1 MQDAID
7 PLDPLCP
14 LEEEQSPTS
23 LNKQLLTGLAVSL
36 ALHLVCAVALL
47 GIPGGGEPA
56 RPAVTFVDLNTI
68 PAPVP
73 AAPAVQPQPQPDPEP
88 ELPQEE
94 AEPLPPTPTP
104 QPVQAAQPASPP
116 PQAAQRQTSVE
127 EQSRTTFGMGLT
139 KGYFKPLSDGET
151 LRPEI
156 KDYYIRLLQGVNEKW
171 WLEQKDQKV
180 APIVVNL
187 TITRSGE
194 IIGSTILQSSGN
206 IVYDRAVQKTLE
218 SAGPLPPVPP
228 NYIGDFFQA
237 PVRLVPPLNLLS
249 W

>member
-1 MQDAID
+1 MQDA
-7 PLDPLCP
+7 LDP
-14 LEEEQSPTS
+14 LEEEEYPTS
-23 LNKQLLTGLAVSL
+23 LNRQLLTGLAVSL
-36 ALHLVCAVALL
+36 VLHLVCAALLL

-56 RPAVTFVDLNTI
+56 RPAVTYVDLNTI

-73 AAPAVQPQPQPDPEP
+73 AAPAVQPQPQPEPDPEQA
-88 ELPQEE
+88 EEE
-94 AEPLPPTPTP
+94 AEPLPPTPPP
-104 QPVQAAQPASPP
+104 QQVQAAQPAAPA
-116 PQAAQRQTSVE
+116 PQPAKTQTAAE
-127 EQSRTTFGMGLT
+127 ERSHTTFGMGLT
-139 KGYFKPLSDGET
+139 KGYFRTLSDGET

-156 KDYYIRLLQGVNEKW
+156 KEYYIRLLQGVNEKW

-180 APIVVNL
+180 APIVVNI

-194 IIGSTILQSSGN
+194 IIGSTILESSGN

-228 NYIGDFFQA
+228 DYIGDFFQA

>member
-1 MQDAID
+1 MQDA
-7 PLDPLCP
+7 LDP
-14 LEEEQSPTS
+14 LEEEEYPTS

-36 ALHLVCAVALL
+36 ALHLVCAALLL

-56 RPAVTFVDLNTI
+56 RPAVTYVDLNTI

-73 AAPAVQPQPQPDPEP
+73 AAPAVKPQPEPDPEP
-88 ELPQEE
+88 EQPQEE
-94 AEPLPPTPTP
+94 AEPLPPTPP
-104 QPVQAAQPASPP
+104 QQQAQAAQPAAPV
-116 PQAAQRQTSVE
+116 PQPAQPQTAME
-127 EQSRTTFGMGLT
+127 ERSRTTFGMGLT

-156 KDYYIRLLQGVNEKW
+156 KEYYIRLLQGVNEKW

-180 APIVVNL
+180 APIVVNV

-194 IIGSTILQSSGN
+194 IIGSTILESSGN
-206 IVYDRAVQKTLE
+206 IVYDRAVQRTLE
-218 SAGPLPPVPP
+218 AAGPLPPVPA
-228 NYIGDFFQA
+228 NFIGDFFQA
-237 PVRLVPPLNLLS
+237 PIRLVPPLNLLS